1 MSDTLTY
8 AGLDVRDHRLNT
20 ILSYHGTSKDLNEKG
35 KANSLVCS
43 GRYYGQCA
51 NCPESCAET
60 RAILIRDAVAIS
72 HAPLG
77 CASLSSGR
85 NVNFRAVC
93 RSRGF
98 DVRNIRHISTN
109 MLEKDTVYGGADKL
123 RFAIREAERR
133 YHPKAVF
140 VLSSCAAGI
149 IGEDLESIS
158 DEMEEELGYPVIPV
172 PCEGFKS
179 TVWATG
185 FDLSYHAILW
195 KLVKPP
201 RKKQED
207 LVNVFS
213 FAQSDGF
220 GPLLRPL
227 GLKANYLVDLSTVEG
242 VTYMS
247 EAVCS
252 VQMCTSLSM
261 YIAHV
266 LEEKYGVPEIKVP
279 SPFGLEWTDQWV
291 RTVAAL
297 THREAQAEAFIASE
311 HARIAA
317 EIAELKEFLQGKTVY
332 VWGGDAWAMNII
344 NIVRDFG
351 MQLIG
356 FNLNHHDVRMDSNPE
371 EVLLDHFINV
381 NGNVENTS
389 ICNKQPFIVHKI
401 LKAVKPDVVVLRH
414 GGDPVVCAK
423 AGVPTLYEGDV
434 NWGIGYEGILHLGRR
449 LKAVFKKKRFFEHV
463 GKHIKLPYTEW
474 WLNEAD
480 PFYFE
485 GASTK

>member
-1 MSDTLTY
+1 MSDALTY
-8 AGLDVRDHRLNT
+8 TGLDVREHRLNT
-20 ILSYHGTSKDLNEKG
+20 VLSYHGTSKDLNEKG
-35 KANSLVCS
+35 KSNSLACA
-43 GRYYGQCA
+43 GRYYGQCG

-60 RAILIRDAVAIS
+60 RAVYIRDAVAIS

-85 NVNFRAVC
+85 NVSFRAVC
-93 RSRGF
+93 RARGF

-109 MLEKDTVYGGADKL
+109 MLEKETVYGGGEKL
-123 RFAIREAERR
+123 RFAVREAEKR
-133 YHPKAVF
+133 YHPNAIF
-140 VLSSCAAGI
+140 ILSSCAAGI
-149 IGEDLESIS
+149 IGDDLESIS
-158 DEMEEELGYPVIPV
+158 SEMEEELGYPVIPV

-201 RKKQED
+201 RKKQDD

-247 EAVCS
+247 EAVAS

-266 LEEKYGVPEIKVP
+266 LEEQYGVPEIKVP
-279 SPFGLEWTDQWV
+279 SPFGLEWTDRWV

-297 THREAQAEAFIASE
+297 TGREALAEEFIAAE
-311 HARIAA
+311 HARIAP
-317 EIAELKEFLQGKTVY
+317 EIAELKETLQGKTVY
-332 VWGGDAWAMNII
+332 VWGGDAWAMNIT
-344 NIVRDFG
+344 NIAGDLG
-351 MQLIG
+351 MKLVG
-356 FNLNHHDVRMDSNPE
+356 FNLNHHDVRMDSASS
-371 EVLLDHFINV
+371 EVLLDHFNEVHGDVPNI
-381 NGNVENTS
+381 S
-389 ICNKQPFIVHKI
+389 ICNKQPFIVHKLLQEI
-401 LKAVKPDVVVLRH
+401 NPDVIILRH
-414 GGDPVVCAK
+414 GGGPICAK
-423 AGVPTLYEGDV
+423 IGIPNLPEGDV
-434 NWGIGYEGILHLGRR
+434 NYGIGYEGILHLGRR
-449 LKAVFKKKRFFEHV
+449 LLTVFKKKRFYEHM
-463 GKHIKLPYTEW
+463 GKHLKLPYTEW
-474 WLNEAD
+474 WLNEKN
-480 PFYFE
+480 PYYFE
-485 GASTK
+485 GNAK